1 MLPFYSFYYSI
12 YICYYCIYIC
22 YETRLMM
29 EMLREKGDNRKYTP
43 PFSAS
48 PLSPP
53 PTTRD
58 WKRAR
63 RWSAVTELFH
73 LRKSPIQP

>member
-53 PTTRD
+53 QRRETGNERD
-58 WKRAR
+58 
-63 RWSAVTELFH
+63 VGL
-73 LRKSPIQP
+73 P

>member
-48 PLSPP
+48 PL
-53 PTTRD
+53 
-58 WKRAR
+58 
-63 RWSAVTELFH
+63 
-73 LRKSPIQP
+73 